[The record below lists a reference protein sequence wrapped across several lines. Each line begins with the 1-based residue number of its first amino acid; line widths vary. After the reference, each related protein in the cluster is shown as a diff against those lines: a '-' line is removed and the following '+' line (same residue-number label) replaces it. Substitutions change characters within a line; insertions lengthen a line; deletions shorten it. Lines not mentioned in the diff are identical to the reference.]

1 MKNRESGQMLI
12 NLYVTTKCN
21 LRCSY
26 CYVDK
31 SEQRDMDDCYIV
43 YISQF
48 IKKMIQTNNDN
59 RVMINFFGGEP
70 LLRRKLIENIITK
83 VEDEITVDKKYI
95 ITTNGTL
102 LTKDN
107 VDFLKK
113 YNFSVS
119 LSVDGSP
126 DNHNKERKLCSGE
139 GSWEII
145 KNNLEYAL
153 KKFPNIMARMT
164 FNSQTYKV
172 LVSNIEYLS
181 KIGFKIIKAIP
192 DFFDNRWS
200 DDDIERLKKVLLE
213 AKKLYTEQ
221 LEPKG
226 IKLSLFDVELKK
238 CGDCTGGCYEFSIDV
253 HGNIFPCTYSV
264 EFPQFKLGNITELD
278 KYIIPKYHIKE
289 EERKACLGCKYFDY
303 CVSGRCLFVNYK
315 MSGKFYEPNGFF
327 CSYQKLIYHIIEEA

>member
-107 VDFLKK
+107 VDFLKSTILV
-113 YNFSVS
+113 F
-119 LSVDGSP
+119 L
-126 DNHNKERKLCSGE
+126 L
-139 GSWEII
+139 
-145 KNNLEYAL
+145 
-153 KKFPNIMARMT
+153 
-164 FNSQTYKV
+164 V
-172 LVSNIEYLS
+172 LM
-181 KIGFKIIKAIP
+181 
-192 DFFDNRWS
+192 DR
-200 DDDIERLKKVLLE
+200 
-213 AKKLYTEQ
+213 
-221 LEPKG
+221 
-226 IKLSLFDVELKK
+226 
-238 CGDCTGGCYEFSIDV
+238 
-253 HGNIFPCTYSV
+253 
-264 EFPQFKLGNITELD
+264 
-278 KYIIPKYHIKE
+278 
-289 EERKACLGCKYFDY
+289 
-303 CVSGRCLFVNYK
+303 
-315 MSGKFYEPNGFF
+315 
-327 CSYQKLIYHIIEEA
+327 LIYITRRESFVVAKDLGK